1 MPDPAIFRQISSK
14 PQVHLTAVAQILP
27 VRADMSSTTQV
38 SLMTDVSAEAPNVA
52 DIRADYAALIQRKR
66 LYGGALLAVFVAMMV
81 AGFRV
86 ADDRNAGSF
95 SDGFTRI
102 FDYPGEVLS
111 EATEKAAQLPGHVM
125 TFFPALVE
133 TLNIAAAA
141 TLLGAIAGT
150 VLSLLATRGLARWPS
165 LIPLFRRVLDICRAI
180 PEIVIALVLIFL
192 LGGGPVPAM
201 IAIAIH
207 TAGALGKLFSE
218 VNENASLKP
227 VEGLSSVGAS
237 WAQRMVLGVFPQV
250 GPNYVSYALLRFEIN
265 IRASAILG
273 FVGAGGIGYELRNA
287 MSWGQGRYDEAAA
300 IFLLLFLTIVLVDQL
315 SGKLRDRLTYGAQ
328 S

>member
-1 MPDPAIFRQISSK
+1 MADVTAGRMDVGGIQSEYMA
-14 PQVHLTAVAQILP
+14 LT
-27 VRADMSSTTQV
+27 R
-38 SLMTDVSAEAPNVA
+38 
-52 DIRADYAALIQRKR
+52 RKR
-66 LYGGALLAVFVAMMV
+66 TYSGLLLIIFIALMV
-81 AGFRV
+81 AGFRT

-95 SDGFTRI
+95 WDGVTHI
-102 FDYPGEVLS
+102 FDYPSEVVS
-111 EATEKAAQLPGHVM
+111 EAVEKSSQLPGHM
-125 TFFPALVE
+125 LHFLPALIE
-133 TLNIAAAA
+133 TINIAAAA
-141 TLLGAIAGT
+141 TIGGLIAGT
-150 VLSLLATRGLARWPS
+150 VLSLLSTRGLARWPS
-165 LIPLFRRVLDICRAI
+165 LIPFFRRVMDVCRAI
-180 PEIVIALVLIFL
+180 PEIVIALVLIFV

-227 VEGLSSVGAS
+227 VEGLQSVGAN
-237 WAQRMVLGVFPQV
+237 WGQRMYLGVIPQV

-300 IFLLLFLTIVLVDQL
+300 IFILLFLTIVLVDQL
-315 SGKLRDRLTYGAQ
+315 SGRVREHLTHGAAA
-328 S
+328 